1 MGNGKSCR
9 ALTQLNIGQAI
20 QKTKIFMF
28 EGIIMRFRKSYPQNE
43 YVIKNILSEVFYLLI
58 TKFVFLALI
67 QLVQ

>member
-1 MGNGKSCR
+1 
-9 ALTQLNIGQAI
+9 
-20 QKTKIFMF
+20 
-28 EGIIMRFRKSYPQNE
+28 MRFRKSYPQNE